1 MSNREIKQVI
11 KLDGEQAYNQAIR
24 EAQRNLRTL
33 KSELKAETAELG
45 ANASAQQKAETRA
58 KSLRQQIAEQE
69 KIVAALRGA
78 LDEVR
83 QKYGDNADEV
93 ARWETRLNN
102 ARTSLATMR
111 NELENTGGGL
121 QNVKTEAAAAT
132 VATKSVGDAL
142 GDLSRVGESVAGA
155 IEDIFRGMISAV
167 KEAVGELWGMITDT
181 AARANNWTDLG
192 NYYGSTAQE
201 IQMWNRSIE
210 AAGGNF
216 QDFMG
221 IVNQVAFGG
230 KENKITEWL
239 GISKENYQDD
249 VQYALAVLDELEQ
262 RRKTWDRETYDA
274 AMNDIFGTKRSQS
287 VSWFLANAHGHEGPE
302 GTWINGWRDNPERFN
317 GDESAFGMDSE
328 TLGTMNDLYLMVA
341 SIETKWNALKDN
353 VAGGLGTMVL
363 PLLVNVEGALDGLA
377 EYMNAEDDA
386 SREAALAKIRKNME
400 EFFHKL
406 GEIIRECIGILRE
419 VGEELRQSDDPV
431 TRTIGEIL
439 GALADALQWITEH
452 AEDVKKAFEIIFGV
466 WLIAKLGAIALKLAS
481 IITQIELIKAF
492 SLTGAAGGGAELAA
506 VAGTG
511 ATGAISTLTG
521 GVAGVA
527 GYAAYTWL
535 MVELKKSLM
544 QDYEYNR
551 ELEQGRYSDEEL
563 GWMQEYSAAVSAANA
578 GFEGKEQLTPEEER
592 IRSQR
597 MDAAMMQL
605 MSHFA
610 SPEDFIDYWN
620 FEDSERGSVNLWLD
634 MMKDAS
640 RGYSPWMWQMMS
652 RTWGEETMQ
661 DLFSTHYNDA
671 DWLSAYT
678 ESFGRYSG
686 AGGDAMQ
693 YGYGPTSYAAAGL
706 LGHMAPYMD
715 NPELWG
721 QQETE
726 ADRSLMEAAQLL
738 YDTAQEMHGG
748 GSFWENA
755 SWLNSELWRNAGQQD
770 GITGADLQGFR
781 SLPGQLQA
789 AARSGVAAGVSGI
802 QVNLDGYRVGS
813 LVAPYVSEM
822 IARDMV

>member
-11 KLDGEQAYNQAIR
+11 KLDGEQAYSQAIK

-45 ANASAQQKAETRA
+45 ANATAQQKAETRA
-58 KSLRQQIAEQE
+58 RSLRQQISEQE
-69 KIVAALRGA
+69 KIVAALRSA
-78 LDEVR
+78 LDEVK

-102 ARTSLATMR
+102 ARTSLANMR
-111 NELENTGGGL
+111 NELEGAGSGL

-142 GDLSRVGESVAGA
+142 GELSRVGDSVAGA

-181 AARANNWTDLG
+181 AARANNWNDLAS
-192 NYYGSTAQE
+192 YYGSSAQE
-201 IQMWNRSIE
+201 IQMWDRSIE
-210 AAGGNF
+210 AAGGSF
-216 QDFMG
+216 QDFMS

-230 KENKITEWL
+230 KEKKITEWL

-249 VQYALAVLDELEQ
+249 VEYALAVLDELE
-262 RRKTWDRETYDA
+262 RRKETWDRETYDA

-302 GTWINGWRDNPERFN
+302 GNWINGWRDNPERFN

-328 TLGTMNDLYLMVA
+328 TLGTMNDLYIMVA
-341 SIETKWNALKDN
+341 NIETKWNALKDN
-353 VAGGLGTMVL
+353 VAGGLGTMVM

-386 SREAALAKIRKNME
+386 GREAALGKIRKNME
-400 EFFHKL
+400 EFFTKL

-419 VGEELRQSDDPV
+419 VGEELSKSDDPV

-439 GALADALQWITEH
+439 KSLADALQWITEH
-452 AEDVKKAFEIIFGV
+452 ADEVKTAFETIFGV
-466 WLIAKLGAIALKLAS
+466 WLIGK
-481 IITQIELIKAF
+481 
-492 SLTGAAGGGAELAA
+492 LAA
-506 VAGTG
+506 VAGKLASILVQIEAIKAFKG
-511 ATGAISTLTG
+511 VSIATGA
-521 GVAGVA
+521 A
-527 GYAAYTWL
+527 
-535 MVELKKSLM
+535 E
-544 QDYEYNR
+544 
-551 ELEQGRYSDEEL
+551 
-563 GWMQEYSAAVSAANA
+563 
-578 GFEGKEQLTPEEER
+578 
-592 IRSQR
+592 
-597 MDAAMMQL
+597 
-605 MSHFA
+605 A
-610 SPEDFIDYWN
+610 S
-620 FEDSERGSVNLWLD
+620 G
-634 MMKDAS
+634 
-640 RGYSPWMWQMMS
+640 
-652 RTWGEETMQ
+652 
-661 DLFSTHYNDA
+661 
-671 DWLSAYT
+671 
-678 ESFGRYSG
+678 
-686 AGGDAMQ
+686 
-693 YGYGPTSYAAAGL
+693 AAAGASWGTGFGAAIL
-706 LGHMAPYMD
+706 KAVPWLAGIITLVTPADTGSDDIWDAEGNPTGLNGMSMTESEWNAAMERYKSGDETGIWDENGNRTELGEQLGVAATRDEEARKSWIREEAARYRAGGNIAAEWALYGTAGRD
-715 NPELWG
+715 VGYAG
-721 QQETE
+721 QYDAIQAYWDKYRAGTATREDWETLNSRFTSQEMQDALISVLKNVYSLDRSEENVPDWAFGLEQRWEEKAQGGEE

-738 YDTAQEMHGG
+738 YDTAHDMHGG